1 MTRYLRQKWCRL
13 LRNRGTSLRRAW
25 SRATIASVGGILLTF
40 LKLLTSTRALRA
52 SDSLMSTSTVR
63 SQVGVVDSGNFDML
77 VMYELLEL
85 KELTE
90 RDRSGGARILVA
102 VIINQALEFIDV
114 ALSLIHDDLIVNR
127 SSGTLNGGVGA

>member
-1 MTRYLRQKWCRL
+1 
-13 LRNRGTSLRRAW
+13 
-25 SRATIASVGGILLTF
+25 
-40 LKLLTSTRALRA
+40 
-52 SDSLMSTSTVR
+52 MSTSTVR